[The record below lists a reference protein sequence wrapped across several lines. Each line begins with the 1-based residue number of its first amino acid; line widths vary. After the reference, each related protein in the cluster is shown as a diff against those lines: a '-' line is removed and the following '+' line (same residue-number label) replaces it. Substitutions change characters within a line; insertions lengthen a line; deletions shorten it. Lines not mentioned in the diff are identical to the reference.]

1 MSEKMSLM
9 EFADYV
15 EKNIRDY
22 LPESLRDAEIQCRV
36 VDKPGYYDR
45 DEDPM
50 VGLTI
55 RSEGVSMAP
64 VVYLKSH
71 YKEYQGGEELQSV
84 LAGIAA
90 KSAGMELPLTGKE
103 LADFVD
109 MMSHSPEKLLP
120 LVRPRLCPKSRVPDS
135 FVSKPCMDLAE
146 IYYLNFENQNLT
158 CTIHKPLLQR
168 MGLTA
173 ARIEEAA
180 KENMRKDGPVLFKM
194 KDLTEILMLGA
205 GNPKNLLDSSFFESD
220 VPSLPG
226 TEPGDGLDLF
236 VLTNKEKIFGAAYLA
251 DKDLHQ
257 RLYKAFGE
265 YFVLPS
271 SVHELLILPNR
282 GAAPY
287 DAGELRGMVREVN
300 MTQVAENEVLSNNVY
315 VNRGEGVK
323 PVFGEQIHRERSAP
337 RHRGR

>member
-1 MSEKMSLM
+1 MIEKMGFM
-9 EFADYV
+9 AFADYV

-22 LPESLRDAEIQCRV
+22 LPENMRDAEIRCHI
-36 VDKPGYYDR
+36 VDKPGYYER
-45 DEDPM
+45 GADPM

-55 RSEGVSMAP
+55 HTAGVSMAP
-64 VVYLKSH
+64 VVYLKGYH
-71 YKEYQGGEELQSV
+71 QEYQEGKSLRTV
-84 LAGIAA
+84 LTEIAA
-90 KSAGMELPLTGKE
+90 RSAKLELPFKGEE

-109 MMSHSPEKLLP
+109 LMSGSPEKLLP
-120 LVRPRLCPKSRVPDS
+120 LVRPRLCQKSRVPDS
-135 FVSKPCMDLAE
+135 FVSRPCMDLAE
-146 IYYLNFENQNLT
+146 IYYFNFEDKNLT
-158 CTIHKPLLQR
+158 CSIQKTLLAR
-168 MGLTA
+168 MGFTEA
-173 ARIEEAA
+173 KIEEAA